1 MATDFGATKCLETRG
16 PPNHLPL
23 DWVKRPDGHH
33 VSQKKKKKTMSWP
46 PDHPSQFSEGWP
58 VDYQVSKQ
66 GGKINDLVATRFPR
80 EIIYE

>member
-1 MATDFGATKCLETRG
+1 
-16 PPNHLPL
+16 
-23 DWVKRPDGHH
+23 
-33 VSQKKKKKTMSWP
+33 MSWP